1 MVSERGYCYT
11 KVSHGYCGS
20 RLTEKRTIND
30 IEMGLDILEDGA
42 IKTIEGIQILKKGL
56 NKFAKMCKDKDV

>member
-1 MVSERGYCYT
+1 
-11 KVSHGYCGS
+11 
-20 RLTEKRTIND
+20 
-30 IEMGLDILEDGA
+30 MGLDILEDGV